1 MSATEASQQANRA
14 EMDPRRLVVVSY
26 LVFGIILTLFLGRM
40 LALLMSRVGVANTAI
55 IDGVESILRGDVLA
69 FVIVAGLAFYAW
81 TNVKVKALSLE
92 VATELMR
99 VTWPS
104 WEDVRVSTMAVVV
117 ASLIAA
123 IILFGMDTLSYKLM
137 VEWLPKLWSSL

>member
-1 MSATEASQQANRA
+1 MSASEASQQANRA

-26 LVFGIILTLFLGRM
+26 LVFGLVLTLFLGKM
-40 LALLMSRVGVANTAI
+40 VELLFAQFGVNNGELLTGTGIKTTNVIGFVLTAALAG
-55 IDGVESILRGDVLA
+55 
-69 FVIVAGLAFYAW
+69 YAW
-81 TNVKVKALSLE
+81 TNPRINSLSLE

-104 WEDVRVSTMAVVV
+104 LDDVRVSTMAVVV
-117 ASLIAA
+117 ASLVAA

-137 VEWLPKLWSSL
+137 VEWLPKAWGAL